1 MAGMTLYPD
10 QDDAPLGL
18 VEAVKEL
25 DPSIGGH
32 FGRRISLSAHEGVT
46 GYLCYRIFDPITR
59 AMAADISITTVD
71 YLRTLE
77 QRPEIRDHV
86 SSITKSIPFKT
97 LGPYSFRELE
107 G

>member
-1 MAGMTLYPD
+1 
-10 QDDAPLGL
+10 L

-32 FGRRISLSAHEGVT
+32 LGRRISLSAHEGVT

-59 AMAADISITTVD
+59 AMAAAISITTVD
-71 YLRTLE
+71 FLRTLE

-86 SSITKSIPFKT
+86 SDITKSISFKT